1 MSIALKF
8 QEYEEIGEA
17 RGIEI
22 GEARGKEIGEARGKE
37 IGALATTVS
46 LVRNNKGK
54 ASEEQIIT
62 FLGVNPKQYRQIS
75 EAIEDNPDMNDW
87 EIAETILAENA

>member
-22 GEARGKEIGEARGKE
+22 GEARGIEKGKE
-37 IGALATTVS
+37 IGSLATTVS
-46 LVRNNKGK
+46 LVRNNTGK

-62 FLGVNPKQYRQIS
+62 FLGIDPKQYRAIS
-75 EAIEDNPDMNDW
+75 KMIDDAPDMSDW
-87 EIAETILAENA
+87 EIAETLLADGK

>member
-22 GEARGKEIGEARGKE
+22 GEARGKEIG
-37 IGALATTVS
+37 ALATTVS
-46 LVRNNKGK
+46 LVRNNTGK

-62 FLGVNPKQYRQIS
+62 FLGIDPKQYRAIS
-75 EAIEDNPDMNDW
+75 KMIEDAPDMSDW
-87 EIAETILAENA
+87 EIAETLLADGK